1 MPKPVVIVTGGAS
14 GIGLAICETFSL
26 AGYSVVIADIDSDKA
41 INEAKK
47 LGSDCSGFKVNVTEE
62 SSVINSVKE
71 IHNHYGRV
79 DALINNAG
87 IGDNP
92 KPTVDQDINHF
103 DLVLRTHLDG
113 TFLMSREVG
122 KIMIAQQFGSIV
134 NISSIV
140 ALSGIRRRNAY
151 SAAKGGIVSMT
162 RALASEWAKDGVR
175 VNAVA
180 PGYVKTELVDK
191 LILDGHLNEQAIQ
204 QRTPLKR
211 LARPEEIAKPI
222 LFLCSENASY
232 ITGTTLSIDGGWTA
246 FGEGLID

>member
-1 MPKPVVIVTGGAS
+1 MPKPVVIVTGGAC
-14 GIGLAICETFSL
+14 GIGLAISETFYL
-26 AGYSVVIADIDSDKA
+26 AGYSVAIADIDSDKA
-41 INEAKK
+41 IHEAKK

-71 IHNHYGRV
+71 IYNHYGRV

-162 RALASEWAKDGVR
+162 RALASEWAEDGVR

-204 QRTPLKR
+204 KRTPLKR

>member
-26 AGYSVVIADIDSDKA
+26 AGYSVAIADVDSDKA
-41 INEAKK
+41 IHEAKK

-71 IHNHYGRV
+71 IHNHFGRV

-162 RALASEWAKDGVR
+162 RALASEWAEDGVR

-204 QRTPLKR
+204 KRTPLKR